1 LTARVLAEDL
11 SNDGCSDTSSS
22 DDDTPAE
29 VHPSFGHGFEF
40 TFQAPLD
47 HTVSA
52 DLPRTV
58 TDINLKRPKGH
69 PDGPTPA
76 SSPQKKRIRV
86 PDTNCTP
93 LPALFFP
100 PSSGATSSASSDV
113 FGSEADVTDGTDSTS
128 GTLFSFWQREMPQ
141 DRAERNHRG
150 FEELSTTR
158 ETRALT
164 EERNKAMQKSR
175 QRTQDRQRQ
184 QKHRAVVRNRMIAS
198 GWKPNQKRIS
208 LSSTL

>member
-11 SNDGCSDTSSS
+11 SNDGCSDTSGS

-29 VHPSFGHGFEF
+29 VHPSFGHGVEF

-76 SSPQKKRIRV
+76 SSLQKKRICV
-86 PDTNCTP
+86 PDTNRTP

-128 GTLFSFWQREMPQ
+128 GTLFSLWQWEMPQ
-141 DRAERNHRG
+141 DRAERNHCG
-150 FEELSTTR
+150 FEELSMTR
-158 ETRALT
+158 ET
-164 EERNKAMQKSR
+164 
-175 QRTQDRQRQ
+175 
-184 QKHRAVVRNRMIAS
+184 
-198 GWKPNQKRIS
+198 
-208 LSSTL
+208 